1 MATFRKD
8 CLLMNSS
15 MTTENNTNS
24 NNESQSNTKTWV
36 AFFIFVAVSL
46 FFYLVPEIDLW
57 MARQFYDETEG
68 FYLKETALVQIT
80 YDIFKH
86 MPKLLLPVMLI
97 FLLLGFKSNYCKI
110 RRHLCLFA
118 LVSLLIGPGIIVHN
132 VFKDSWDRARPRH
145 LTEFGGDKTFTPAWV
160 ISDQCERNCSFVS
173 GHAAMG
179 FYFMILGWL
188 LGSRKWFYIGIGI
201 GAAVGMIRV
210 IQGGHF
216 LSDSILAGFMVYWS
230 IWLIAKWMHVP
241 NPGDEWQCPE
251 VEKQRQLCEEQ
262 AKKAN

>member
-1 MATFRKD
+1 
-8 CLLMNSS
+8 MNSS
-15 MTTENNTNS
+15 MTTENNPNTQ
-24 NNESQSNTKTWV
+24 NESQGNTKTWI

-46 FFYLVPEIDLW
+46 FFYLVPEVDLW
-57 MARQFYDETEG
+57 MARQFYDETNG
-68 FYLKETALVQIT
+68 FYLKETPLVQIT

-86 MPKLLLPVMLI
+86 LPKLLLPVMLI

-145 LTEFGGDKTFTPAWV
+145 LTEFGGDKSFTPAWV

-188 LGSRKWFYIGIGI
+188 LGSRKWFYIGISI

-216 LSDSILAGFMVYWS
+216 LSDSILAGFMVYWT
-230 IWLIAKWMHVP
+230 IWLVAKWMHVP

-251 VEKQRQLCEEQ
+251 VEKQRLLCEEQ
-262 AKKAN
+262 AKN